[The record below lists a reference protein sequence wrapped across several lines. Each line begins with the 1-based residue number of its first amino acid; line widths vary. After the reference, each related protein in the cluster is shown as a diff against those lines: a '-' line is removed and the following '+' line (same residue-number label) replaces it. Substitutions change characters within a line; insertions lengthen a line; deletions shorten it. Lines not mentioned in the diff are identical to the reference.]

1 MAKIGVVA
9 EGLIERAVI
18 ASGRLPTPILETA
31 NAMWLAQMI
40 ASATKVGVFE
50 SLAKESLTADEV
62 AARCATNRF
71 ATGKLLNALA
81 ATGYLH
87 ARDGRFALA
96 RVARNWLLEE
106 SPASL
111 RDFMPFQL
119 SEWRRIGRFET
130 FLRDGKPLDVHKTMS
145 PVEWEE
151 YQRAMR
157 AVASVSAGEV
167 ARRTP
172 APPRP
177 RTLLDIGGSHGYYS
191 VALCRR
197 HPELRA
203 TILELPDAIPHA
215 AAILAREGM
224 GDRVVHRAGNALTD
238 DLGSEQYDLVFLS
251 HLVHLF
257 DAETN
262 KALMER
268 VARATRPGGYVVIQ
282 EIVPPDVVGEGGQ
295 SAAILDLNF
304 SLGHGGSAWTFQQM
318 AAWMRAAGL
327 TPRKPIRLLG
337 GVAGLQPARKA

>member
-1 MAKIGVVA
+1 MAKVQAVP
-9 EGLIERAVI
+9 EGLIERIVH
-18 ASGRLPTPILETA
+18 ASGLLPTPILETA
-31 NAMWLAQMI
+31 NAMWLAQII
-40 ASATKVGVFE
+40 ACATKAGVFE
-50 SLAKESLTADEV
+50 SLARESLTAEEV
-62 AARCATNRF
+62 ADRCATNPF

-81 ATGYLH
+81 ASGYLEAGH
-87 ARDGRFALA
+87 GRYALA
-96 RVARNWLLEE
+96 RVARNWLLEG
-106 SPASL
+106 SAQSL

-119 SEWRRIGRFET
+119 SEWRRIGRFEA
-130 FLRDGKPLDVHKTMS
+130 FLRDGKPLDVHKEMS
-145 PVEWEE
+145 PQEWEE

-177 RTLLDIGGSHGYYS
+177 RALLDIGGSHGYYS

-203 TILELPDAIPHA
+203 TILELPDAIAHA

-224 GDRVVHRAGNALTD
+224 GDRVVHRAGDALTD
-238 DLGSEQYDLVFLS
+238 DLGSQQYDLVLLS
-251 HLVHLF
+251 HFVHLF

-262 KALMER
+262 RSLMAR

-282 EIVPPDVVGEGGQ
+282 EIVPPDDPGEGGQ

-304 SLGHGGSAWTFQQM
+304 ALGHGGSAWTFREM
-318 AAWMRAAGL
+318 AAWMQAAGL
-327 TPRKPIRLLG
+327 VPRKPVRLRG
-337 GVAGLQPARKA
+337 GLAGLQPARKP